1 MQDATSLPQDLAA
14 CQQLIAQLSAQL
26 QERDA
31 QLEDRD
37 TQLRDRQALLDEQ
50 AQTVVAIGQ
59 AREDLQ
65 QENETLQL
73 TIDKL
78 LRQLYGNRRER
89 VIDDPHQQL
98 LDFGD
103 DPQAADMFQDA
114 MEEAEQIVED
124 VTNRRKAKRR
134 RRRREKFPEHLPRV
148 EKFIDVSEEEK
159 LCPTHGE
166 RKLIGYDETETLKM
180 KRPELYVEVTKYPKY
195 VCEEDSQCG
204 VLQAERPTGLV
215 AGNRFDTSVATEI
228 ITAKYAYHLPFYR
241 QQDLFAGCGWTP
253 SRSTLLNILSAAE
266 FVLQPLADYYRKL
279 LLESTVIGCD
289 ETPVRLIVPPV
300 LPAID
305 PRDPRSQRIHEVLRA
320 AQEKNAPSVKGRMW
334 AYRSLDI
341 PVNVFDFT
349 VSRHRDGP
357 DEILSDYAGKLLGDC
372 WSGFQKIDLR
382 SDGRIV
388 RGACWSHARRKVFDG
403 RTSQPQQASV
413 LLALI
418 RQLYDIEDRG
428 KLLSAE
434 ARLELRRRESLPL
447 LEKIRAY
454 LDSDDCARVLP
465 KSVFAEALGYLR
477 NHWEALLLYT
487 TDALMP
493 IDNNDVEQLMKQVA
507 LGRKNWLF
515 LGSVAAGNRAAT
527 LLTLISTAVR
537 NDLDVWAYLKDVLDQ
552 LLAGTTDYAP
562 LQADVWKQTHPQH
575 IRVYRADERREA
587 SDRRRYARA
596 QRRVAQAK
604 SNSTS

>member
-180 KRPELYVEVTKYPKY
+180 KRPEL
-195 VCEEDSQCG
+195 S
-204 VLQAERPTGLV
+204 AW
-215 AGNRFDTSVATEI
+215 
-228 ITAKYAYHLPFYR
+228 AK
-241 QQDLFAGCGWTP
+241 
-253 SRSTLLNILSAAE
+253 
-266 FVLQPLADYYRKL
+266 
-279 LLESTVIGCD
+279 
-289 ETPVRLIVPPV
+289 
-300 LPAID
+300 
-305 PRDPRSQRIHEVLRA
+305 
-320 AQEKNAPSVKGRMW
+320 
-334 AYRSLDI
+334 
-341 PVNVFDFT
+341 
-349 VSRHRDGP
+349 
-357 DEILSDYAGKLLGDC
+357 
-372 WSGFQKIDLR
+372 
-382 SDGRIV
+382 
-388 RGACWSHARRKVFDG
+388 
-403 RTSQPQQASV
+403 
-413 LLALI
+413 
-418 RQLYDIEDRG
+418 
-428 KLLSAE
+428 
-434 ARLELRRRESLPL
+434 
-447 LEKIRAY
+447 
-454 LDSDDCARVLP
+454 
-465 KSVFAEALGYLR
+465 
-477 NHWEALLLYT
+477 
-487 TDALMP
+487 
-493 IDNNDVEQLMKQVA
+493 
-507 LGRKNWLF
+507 
-515 LGSVAAGNRAAT
+515 
-527 LLTLISTAVR
+527 
-537 NDLDVWAYLKDVLDQ
+537 
-552 LLAGTTDYAP
+552 
-562 LQADVWKQTHPQH
+562 
-575 IRVYRADERREA
+575 
-587 SDRRRYARA
+587 
-596 QRRVAQAK
+596 
-604 SNSTS
+604 